1 MKTDKIQEKINAF
14 VLRCIGWKY
23 DKEQIIGFTMLNENI
38 FYDEAKE
45 RVGKAYQVLKKV

>member
-1 MKTDKIQEKINAF
+1 
-14 VLRCIGWKY
+14 
-23 DKEQIIGFTMLNENI
+23 MLNENI